1 MKVVIL
7 AGGRQSTLSN
17 TGEGIPKPMVELGG
31 RPLLWHIMKHFSKYS
46 LKEFIVCGGYRVDK
60 IKDYFNDFYIY
71 ESDITVD
78 LGKNTIEV
86 HEKRTEDWKVTVVDT
101 GLDAVPGQRIRA
113 VSHYLCDRD
122 DQDDDF
128 LVTYGDCLSDVN
140 ADALRAAHKEQG
152 KLVTLVMAKPQ
163 GRKQLLTIDESGLL
177 DYEKTSPMVAQ
188 AAWVN
193 ADCFVMKKEALKYL
207 QGDCDL
213 ETQIFRRLSGSG
225 QVAAYRH
232 EGYQVTVETMR
243 DLVGAERLWN
253 EGRAPWIAEAKE

>member
-17 TGEGIPKPMVELGG
+17 NGEGIPKPMVELGG
-31 RPLLWHIMKHFSKYS
+31 RPLLWHIMKHFSKYG
-46 LKEFIVCGGYRVDK
+46 LKEFIVCGGYRVDR
-60 IKDYFNDFYIY
+60 IKDYFNDFYIF

-101 GLDAVPGQRIRA
+101 GLESSPGQRIRA

-122 DQDDDF
+122 DKDEDF

-140 ADALRAAHKEQG
+140 ADALLAAHKKSG
-152 KLVTLVMAKPQ
+152 KPVTLVMAKPQ

-213 ETQIFRRLSGSG
+213 ETQIFRGLSGAG

-232 EGYQVTVETMR
+232 EGYQITVETMR

-253 EGRAPWIAEAKE
+253 EGRAPWIV

>member
-31 RPLLWHIMKHFSKYS
+31 RPLLWHIMKHFSNYG
-46 LKEFIVCGGYRVDK
+46 LNEFIVCGGYRVDK

-101 GLDAVPGQRIRA
+101 GLDTTPGQRIRA
-113 VSHYLCDRD
+113 VSSYLCSGEDKD
-122 DQDDDF
+122 GDF

-140 ADALRAAHKEQG
+140 AEALAAAHKSQG
-152 KLVTLVMAKPQ
+152 KPVTLVMAKPQ
-163 GRKQLLTIDESGLL
+163 GRKQLLTIDEGGLL
-177 DYEKTSPMVAQ
+177 DYEKTSPLVAQ

-213 ETQIFRRLSGSG
+213 ETQLFRRLSGSG

-243 DLVGAERLWN
+243 DLVGAERLWD
-253 EGRAPWIAEAKE
+253 EGHAPWMAEAKA